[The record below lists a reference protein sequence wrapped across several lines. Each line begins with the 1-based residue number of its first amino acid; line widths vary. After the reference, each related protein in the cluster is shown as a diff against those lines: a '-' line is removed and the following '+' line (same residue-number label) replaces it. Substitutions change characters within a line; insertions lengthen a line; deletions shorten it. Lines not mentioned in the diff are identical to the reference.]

1 MLVSLEILQQF
12 LDVSRISNLREVF
25 DLLGLEVKN
34 VNMQEK
40 VFNIETLA
48 NRGDHLSHYY
58 IAKELSAKLGLKL
71 QEPQI
76 FSGNFNKGSFIQDL
90 DQDCPVFFI
99 AKICAQPFSINDLRI
114 PKPSFL
120 PLDAH
125 PFVYLANYVMW
136 ELGQP
141 LHCYDADSI
150 KLPFSVVKS
159 TESYEFVGL
168 DQKSYVFPANTIF
181 VEDSEKRV
189 AAAGIIG
196 SYETRLK
203 DDSFD
208 IYLESAHF
216 DPVRIRI
223 SRTAAGLSTDA
234 SYRFE
239 RFVSP
244 TLPELAVRR
253 FIYILASSNVSFS
266 IEKLDFKQSINQ
278 AREIKLHHQDI
289 TNHFGANF
297 DPGEALA
304 MLQKIGFDI
313 SRKNGGWVVKVPVYR
328 QYDVSNTEDILEEIA
343 RFFDYNKI
351 PRQTLSGALKPS
363 RFPKSYN
370 LKKTLCHFLSQKGF
384 NEVITKS
391 FLSQREVKWLVTSTQ
406 HKSEDLI
413 QLKNS
418 IESNYAFLSP
428 DGILNLLKALKLN
441 IDRFKPCPKLFEI
454 TRGFSAKY
462 RDLEKNFVNF
472 AFTHPY
478 LDISR
483 PVQSFESCF
492 FLASVV
498 WNMLSHLRISSSV
511 RVNPISGGYFDWGFS
526 CSIDDQVLGYWGS
539 FNPSLLAFLDLK
551 RPVLGATFDL
561 DLLVQFSSF
570 DSKIKDTAIYP
581 PAYRDLT
588 ISTTFLGQEL
598 LLAITNL
605 QIPFLTDVQIVDYL
619 PNPDLPKFT
628 LRFKFQS
635 NQKTLDKAL
644 IDNLIRNI
652 VSDLEKLAPGKVQVL
667 YKELLFA
674 QQTN

>member
-12 LDVSRISNLREVF
+12 VDVSRILNLREVF

-34 VNMQEK
+34 VDKEEK

-58 IAKELSAKLGLKL
+58 IAKELSAKLDLTL
-71 QEPQI
+71 QEPKI
-76 FSGNFNKGSFIQDL
+76 FSGDFNRGSLIQDL
-90 DQDCPVFFI
+90 DHDCPVFFV
-99 AKICAQPFSINDLRI
+99 AKISAQPFSINDLRI

-120 PLDAH
+120 PLDTH

-141 LHCYDADSI
+141 LHCYDAQSI

-159 TESYEFVGL
+159 VQNCEFLAL
-168 DQKSYVFPANTIF
+168 DQKSYKFPANTLF
-181 VEDSEKRV
+181 VHDSQKRV

-196 SYETRLK
+196 SYETRLR
-203 DDSFD
+203 DNSFD

-216 DPVRIRI
+216 DPVRVRV

-253 FIYILASSNVSFS
+253 FLQILASSDLRFS
-266 IEKLDFKQSINQ
+266 VETLDFKQTFNQ
-278 AREIKLHHQDI
+278 ARVIELRYQDI
-289 TNHFGANF
+289 ANHFGANF
-297 DPGEALA
+297 DPSESLA
-304 MLQKIGFDI
+304 MLQKIGFGI
-313 SRKNGGWVVKVPVYR
+313 SRQNGGWVVEVPTHR
-328 QYDVSNTEDILEEIA
+328 QYDVSNAEDILEEIA

-363 RFPKSYN
+363 EFPKSYKS
-370 LKKTLCHFLSQKGF
+370 KKSLCLFLSQKGF

-391 FLSQREVKWLVTSTQ
+391 FLSQKEVKWLVTNTH
-406 HKSEDLI
+406 HKNQDLT

-418 IESNYAFLSP
+418 VESSYAFLSP

-454 TRGFSAKY
+454 TRGFSANYKN
-462 RDLEKNFVNF
+462 LEKNFLNL

-478 LDISR
+478 LDVSR

-498 WNMLSHLRISSSV
+498 WNMLSYLRISSSV
-511 RVNPISGGYFDWGFS
+511 RVNPVSGGYFDWGFS
-526 CSIDDQVLGYWGS
+526 CTVDDQVLGFWGS
-539 FNPSLLAFLDLK
+539 FNPSLLVFLDLK
-551 RPVLGATFDL
+551 SPVLGATFDL
-561 DLLVQFSSF
+561 DLLVEFSSSY
-570 DSKIKDTAIYP
+570 SKIKDAVIYP

-588 ISTTFLGQEL
+588 VSTTLLGHEL
-598 LLAITNL
+598 LVAITNL

-619 PNPDLPKFT
+619 PNSELPKFT

-635 NQKTLDKAL
+635 NQKTLDKSL
-644 IDNLIRNI
+644 IDALIRNL
-652 VSDLEKLAPGKVQVL
+652 VTDLENIAAGKVQVL

-674 QQTN
+674 QQIN